1 MLKRFLLP
9 LSLVNQ
15 VALLMLLLGLLG
27 IAGMSVSSWMSQSI
41 QGNAHA
47 INKAGSLRM
56 QSYRLLSMVPLSA
69 ENEAYLQEL
78 EDDEISSDLQQ
89 AVRREGLSEQFTALR
104 IFWLGNLRP
113 HLQQAGHP
121 DDAASDVALFV
132 QQLDDLV
139 SAIDHKT
146 EQRLVMVTLVQRAFI
161 GHHVHS
167 VGRHFLLSASPLVNP
182 VATVSVD
189 GASHRPRRFHPTHR
203 H

>member
-69 ENEAYLQEL
+69 KNEIYLREL
-78 EDDEISSDLQQ
+78 EEDEISSDLRQ
-89 AVRREGLSEQFTALR
+89 AVRR
-104 IFWLGNLRP
+104 
-113 HLQQAGHP
+113 
-121 DDAASDVALFV
+121 
-132 QQLDDLV
+132 
-139 SAIDHKT
+139 
-146 EQRLVMVTLVQRAFI
+146 
-161 GHHVHS
+161 
-167 VGRHFLLSASPLVNP
+167 
-182 VATVSVD
+182 
-189 GASHRPRRFHPTHR
+189 
-203 H
+203 